1 MTEYVEQWVD
11 GKLTL
16 VPKGDNKAAAVG
28 RSSPK
33 KETPSG
39 PDPRAQL
46 AVPDVCGPVQQ
57 TTGNIL
63 GAPNIGV
70 DPKDTYHP
78 WIDAV
83 YNRVSTIKR
92 KLFERADARNVK
104 DL

>member
-11 GKLTL
+11 GKLKL
-16 VPKGDNKAAAVG
+16 VPKDGNKAAAVG
-28 RSSPK
+28 GPVKPK
-33 KETPSG
+33 AETG
-39 PDPRAQL
+39 VDPRAQL

-104 DL
+104 NL